1 MFLPELI
8 LMKPAIITAVLVLT
22 SAAFAQR
29 GVAPNGYYPSAYRG
43 DMFTGR
49 TIAVDPETET
59 LSLKY
64 EKGAKAEEFHVRL
77 EGGCFVPSK
86 TGEPM
91 RAKNIPE
98 GTVLTVLYM
107 PKSVQEAGG
116 KKKVY
121 VAIGIEFVEWNGSAV
136 ALDKRQVFRCAAG
149 KGWNDYRSFGA
160 GPGAAV
166 LSPNDLTVPR

>member
-1 MFLPELI
+1 MFLPDQPMKTAISAVLI
-8 LMKPAIITAVLVLT
+8 LA
-22 SAAFAQR
+22 SATWAQR

-49 TIAVDPETET
+49 TIAVDSETDT
-59 LSLKY
+59 LTLKY
-64 EKGAKAEEFHVRL
+64 EQGSKSEEFQVML
-77 EGGCFVPSK
+77 EGGCLVPSK

-91 RAKNIPE
+91 HARNIPV

-107 PKSVQEAGG
+107 PKFLKQAGG
-116 KKKVY
+116 EKRKVY

-136 ALDKRQVFRCAAG
+136 ALEKRHVFRCAAG

-166 LSPNDLTVPR
+166 RSPNDLSVPR